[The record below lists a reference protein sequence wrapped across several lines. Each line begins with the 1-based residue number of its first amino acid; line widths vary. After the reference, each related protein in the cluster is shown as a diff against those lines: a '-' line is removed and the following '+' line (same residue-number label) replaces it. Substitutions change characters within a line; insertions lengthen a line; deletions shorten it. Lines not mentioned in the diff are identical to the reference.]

1 MLVHTTVV
9 TALSMALSMALS
21 AAVRPPGAP
30 APARARPGYC
40 LLPDQPASGEGY
52 LIASASSPDL
62 VHPFPRPPAREP
74 TASERLDFAGF
85 PNVSVLDVTGRGGA
99 PERKVIVTYS
109 TNVDEVVTLTNAAA
123 VSDDGGAGFGPPSR
137 TPLRES
143 PIELHDGRFFATEYY
158 PARTGPHTAALG
170 VLTSSSLD
178 DGESWLRSEA
188 TLTTP
193 GDLLPGGAVHGTPI
207 QLAGGTILITLYAR
221 YSGTGAYQAEVYAS
235 EDGGATFSRRGVIAT
250 PAEGFA
256 YTEAAVAQT
265 VDGSLLAVLR
275 HDGGKYSTLR
285 QSRSLD
291 GGRTWSPARELRF
304 TGRSGAPFADR
315 DCVVRGVAPRL
326 LLTPAGV
333 LVLSAGRPDN
343 WLAVS
348 PDGRGE
354 AWQEPRVTYHNR
366 DGIWDTHGSS
376 GYTGVAAL
384 GPHRLIQVF
393 DNCKLPG
400 VRPDG
405 RLNETACPAHGRF
418 EHGGWYAIKR
428 RVFTVATPGPG
439 LLDLAAMRR
448 RGDLTIDT
456 TMTWASPYRPR
467 TRPAAAFDG
476 STAYWSAAVAAGRGR
491 YVLHLDR
498 PYAFTRIG
506 LSLRPGRPAGARVYI
521 SRDGRSWG
529 EPALIVTGRTD
540 YAMRYSEVER
550 TGRHVKIILARTRDC
565 DPEIG
570 RSCSMLNEVEL
581 YGAGPGRHGKARALT
596 PAASGTEKPGR

>member
-1 MLVHTTVV
+1 MHATVV
-9 TALSMALSMALS
+9 TALSTALS
-21 AAVRPPGAP
+21 ATLSATLPATLPGALP
-30 APARARPGYC
+30 ATLPASARAGAGYC
-40 LLPDQPASGEGY
+40 VLPDRPAASEGY

-74 TASERLDFAGF
+74 TASERLEFAGF
-85 PNVSVLDVTGRGGA
+85 PNVSVLDVRGRGGV
-99 PERKVIVTYS
+99 PERKVLVTYT
-109 TNVDEVVTLTNAAA
+109 TNVDEVVTLTNAAV
-123 VSDDGGAGFGPPSR
+123 VSGDGGATFGPPSR
-137 TPLRES
+137 SPLRE
-143 PIELHDGRFFATEYY
+143 PPVELHDGRFFATEYY

-193 GDLLPGGAVHGTPI
+193 GDLLPGGAAYGAPV
-207 QLAGGTILITLYAR
+207 QLPDGTILISVYAR
-221 YSGTGAYQAEVYAS
+221 YGGTGAYQAEVYAS
-235 EDGGATFSRRGVIAT
+235 QDGGTTFTRRGVIAT
-250 PAEGFA
+250 PSEGFG

-265 VDGSLLAVLR
+265 ADGSLLAVLR
-275 HDGGKYSTLR
+275 HDGGKYSTLH
-285 QSRSLD
+285 QSRSAD
-291 GGRTWSPARELRF
+291 GGRTWSPARELRLS
-304 TGRSGAPFADR
+304 GLSSGA

-348 PDGRGE
+348 PDGLGE
-354 AWQEPRVTYHNR
+354 AWLQPWVTYHNR

-376 GYTGVAAL
+376 GYTGVAAI

-405 RLNETACPAHGRF
+405 LLNETACPAHGRF

-428 RVFTVATPGPG
+428 RLFTVTPPGPG
-439 LLDLAAMRR
+439 LLDLGAMRR
-448 RGDLTIDT
+448 RGDLTVDT
-456 TMTWASPYRPR
+456 TMRWTSRYRPR

-476 STAYWSAAVAAGRGR
+476 STAYWSGAVAAGRGR

-506 LSLRPGRPAGARVYI
+506 LSLRPGHPAGARVYL
-521 SRDGRSWG
+521 SRDGRTWG
-529 EPALIVTGRTD
+529 EPALTVTGRTD
-540 YAMRYSEVER
+540 YAMRYSELR
-550 TGRHVKIILARTRDC
+550 HTGRHVKIVTTPTDGC

-570 RSCSMLNEVEL
+570 RTCSMLNEIEL
-581 YGAGPGRHGKARALT
+581 YAERSSRG
-596 PAASGTEKPGR
+596 S

>member
-1 MLVHTTVV
+1 MHTTVV
-9 TALSMALSMALS
+9 TALSAALS
-21 AAVRPPGAP
+21 AVLPVAVTQPAGHAP
-30 APARARPGYC
+30 AQPGPGYC
-40 LLPDQPASGEGY
+40 VLPDQPATSEGY

-62 VHPFPRPPAREP
+62 VHPFPRPPAQEP
-74 TASERLDFAGF
+74 TASERLEFAGF
-85 PNVSVLDVTGRGGA
+85 PNVSVLGVSGRGGP
-99 PERKVIVTYS
+99 PERKAVVTYT
-109 TNVDEVVTLTNAAA
+109 TNVDEVVTLTNAAV
-123 VSDDGGAGFGPPSR
+123 VSDDGGATFGPPSR

-178 DGESWLRSEA
+178 AGESWLRSEA

-193 GDLLPGGAVHGTPI
+193 GDLLPGGAAHGAPI
-207 QLAGGTILITLYAR
+207 QLADGTILISVYAR

-235 EDGGATFSRRGVIAT
+235 QDGGTTFTRRGVIAT
-250 PAEGFA
+250 PSEGFG
-256 YTEAAVAQT
+256 YTEAAVAQA

-275 HDGGKYSTLR
+275 HDGGKYSTLH
-285 QSRSLD
+285 QSRSAD

-304 TGRSGAPFADR
+304 SGLSPGA

-348 PDGRGE
+348 PDGLGE
-354 AWQEPRVTYHNR
+354 TWLEPRVTYHNR
-366 DGIWDTHGSS
+366 DGVWDTHGSS
-376 GYTGVAAL
+376 GYTGVAAV

-405 RLNETACPAHGRF
+405 LLNETACPAHGRF

-428 RVFTVATPGPG
+428 RLFTVAPPGAG
-439 LLDLAAMRR
+439 LLDLGAMRR
-448 RGDLTIDT
+448 RGDLTLDT
-456 TMTWASPYRPR
+456 TMRWTSRYRPW

-476 STAYWSAAVAAGRGR
+476 STAYWSGAVAAGRGR
-491 YVLHLDR
+491 YVLRLDR
-498 PYAFTRIG
+498 PYTFTRIG
-506 LSLRPGRPAGARVYI
+506 LSLRPGHPAGARVYI

-529 EPALIVTGRTD
+529 EPALTVTGRTD
-540 YAMRYSEVER
+540 YAMRYSELRR
-550 TGRHVKIILARTRDC
+550 TGRHVKIVTTPTSGC

-570 RSCSMLNEVEL
+570 SACSMLNEIEL
-581 YGAGPGRHGKARALT
+581 YAERSSRG
-596 PAASGTEKPGR
+596 S

>member
-1 MLVHTTVV
+1 MHTTVV
-9 TALSMALSMALS
+9 TALSAALS
-21 AAVRPPGAP
+21 AVLPATVTQPAGHAP
-30 APARARPGYC
+30 AQPGPGYC
-40 LLPDQPASGEGY
+40 VLPDQPATSEGY

-74 TASERLDFAGF
+74 TASERLEFAGF
-85 PNVSVLDVTGRGGA
+85 PNVSVLGASGRGGP
-99 PERKVIVTYS
+99 PERKVVVTYT
-109 TNVDEVVTLTNAAA
+109 TNVDEVVTLTNAAV
-123 VSDDGGAGFGPPSR
+123 VSDDGGATFGPPSR

-170 VLTSSSLD
+170 ILTSSSLD
-178 DGESWLRSEA
+178 AGESWLRSEA

-193 GDLLPGGAVHGTPI
+193 GDLLPGGAAHGAPI
-207 QLAGGTILITLYAR
+207 QLADGTILISVYAR
-221 YSGTGAYQAEVYAS
+221 YSGTGAYQAEVYS
-235 EDGGATFSRRGVIAT
+235 SQDGGTTFTRRGVIAT
-250 PAEGFA
+250 PSEGFG
-256 YTEAAVAQT
+256 YTEAAVAQA

-275 HDGGKYSTLR
+275 HDGGKYSTLH
-285 QSRSLD
+285 QSRSAD

-304 TGRSGAPFADR
+304 SGLSPDA

-348 PDGRGE
+348 PDGLGE
-354 AWQEPRVTYHNR
+354 TWLEPRVTYHNR
-366 DGIWDTHGSS
+366 DGVWDTHGSS
-376 GYTGVAAL
+376 GYTGVAAV

-405 RLNETACPAHGRF
+405 LLNETACPAHGRF

-428 RVFTVATPGPG
+428 RLFTVAPPGAG
-439 LLDLAAMRR
+439 LLDLGAMRR
-448 RGDLTIDT
+448 RGDLTLDT
-456 TMTWASPYRPR
+456 TMRWTSRYRPW

-476 STAYWSAAVAAGRGR
+476 STAYWSGAVAAGRGR
-491 YVLHLDR
+491 YVLRLDR
-498 PYAFTRIG
+498 PYSFTRIG
-506 LSLRPGRPAGARVYI
+506 LSLRPGHPAGARVYS

-529 EPALIVTGRTD
+529 EPALTVTGRTD
-540 YAMRYSEVER
+540 YAMRYSELRR
-550 TGRHVKIILARTRDC
+550 TGRHVKIVTTPTSGC

-570 RSCSMLNEVEL
+570 RACSMLNEIEL
-581 YGAGPGRHGKARALT
+581 YAERSSRG
-596 PAASGTEKPGR
+596 S